1 MCMVSGQCQESQVC
15 QTFCKPFLFLPKDKV
30 LLLHPFLEE
39 WNGRPSSNLG
49 MSKEDGDEA

>member
-15 QTFCKPFLFLPKDKV
+15 QTFCKPVLFLPKDKV

-39 WNGRPSSNLG
+39 WNGRPSSNLD
-49 MSKEDGDEA
+49 MKKDGEEA